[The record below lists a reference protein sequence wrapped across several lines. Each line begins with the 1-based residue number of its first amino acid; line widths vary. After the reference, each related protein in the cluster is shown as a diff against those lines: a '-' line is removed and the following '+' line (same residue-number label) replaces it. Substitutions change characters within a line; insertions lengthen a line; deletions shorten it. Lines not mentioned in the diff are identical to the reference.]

1 MLPIMSVSMTSG
13 TGSISKEDNFF
24 AKAVQPLKAGISEI
38 TTLDTSAISNFKNL
52 GRYYDWDYGESLDV
66 SKVSDINDDLSDD
79 EITDVDNAVFDNN
92 GLGILH
98 AVEDTGYINHSID
111 INNYWQ
117 LAMNELDFCEFY
129 GSDGVILDIPEFST
143 TSSEDESY
151 DFPSEIYCV
160 FSNDSFDHF
169 SQNVLRRIGEKY
181 DVNYSYNSDW
191 TYDALMT
198 DGATKTIPINYAS
211 HYTQEEIL
219 NMVTAVDLFGQEVE
233 FVVTSSDYEDA
244 IGNYTIV
251 LTATD
256 SYGLTATCT
265 LNIVVLDKSSPIIAK
280 KNDYTADY
288 GATITE
294 ADLFACVTAS
304 DNSGIDP
311 TLSIQSDGGLNIG
324 GAATF
329 GTYTVVIKATDGAG
343 NNATL
348 PITVNVIDE
357 TAPVFTKNDGEVGD
371 TVVYGYS
378 ETQALTTAVLINLFT
393 ATDYISGECPITTED
408 DINPAVGT
416 HSMIFEAAD
425 DSGNTAT
432 LTVFYEIDADIPPV
446 FILDSSLVQVS
457 SDNPLTK
464 ANILSIVK
472 SMIPDDAK
480 YPTLTDETQ
489 FTEYLENSNVIGS
502 KTTIDYS
509 YVTVAEEVEDGSMVI
524 EVIDEDGDG
533 DGLFD
538 DRNVFEKIGDW
549 FKNIWNSIKTGFSE
563 FGQKIKN
570 LVTFKG
576 WKTDEEVQDFS
587 EVEETTSI

>member
-1 MLPIMSVSMTSG
+1 MKKFEKLFVLALLPVMSLSMNNG
-13 TGSISKEDNFF
+13 AGSISAKDNTF
-24 AKAVQPLKAGISEI
+24 AKAVQPLKLGISDI
-38 TTLDTSAISNFKNL
+38 TSLDTSKIADLKYL
-52 GRYYDWDYGESLDV
+52 GAS
-66 SKVSDINDDLSDD
+66 SDILNNYDPSILNSNIASTDGLFLVHITGTDIANYMNYETHTYKIFENDGTLITGADCSITSAIYVLYTSSDGFALSDF
-79 EITDVDNAVFDNN
+79 EPEGPGAK
-92 GLGILH
+92 
-98 AVEDTGYINHSID
+98 
-111 INNYWQ
+111 NYT
-117 LAMNELDFCEFY
+117 A
-129 GSDGVILDIPEFST
+129 
-143 TSSEDESY
+143 
-151 DFPSEIYCV
+151 
-160 FSNDSFDHF
+160 
-169 SQNVLRRIGEKY
+169 
-181 DVNYSYNSDW
+181 YNSEW

-219 NMVTAVDLFGQEVE
+219 ELVSAVDLFGQPVD
-233 FVVTSSDYEDA
+233 FVVTSSDYVDA
-244 IGNYTIV
+244 IGSYTIV

-294 ADLFACVTAS
+294 SDLFACVTAS

-324 GAATF
+324 GSAIF

-343 NNATL
+343 NNSTL

-378 ETQALTTAVLINLFT
+378 ETHALTATVLINLFT
-393 ATDYISGECPITTED
+393 ATDFIDGECPITTDD
-408 DINPAVGT
+408 DINPSVGT
-416 HSMIFEAAD
+416 HSMILEASD

-432 LTVFYEIDADIPPV
+432 MTVFYEIDADIPPV

-464 ANILSIVK
+464 ANILSIVQ

-489 FTEYLENSNVIGS
+489 FSTYLENANVVGS

-509 YVTVAEEVEDGSMVI
+509 YVTAAEVVEDGSMII

-538 DRNVFEKIGDW
+538 DRNLFEKIGDW
-549 FKNIWNSIKTGFSE
+549 FKNTWKSFTTGVSE
-563 FGQKIKN
+563 FGQRIKN
-570 LVTFKG
+570 LVTWKG
-576 WKTDEEVQDFS
+576 WKTDKEVKASDA
-587 EVEETTSI
+587 EVEETTTTSI